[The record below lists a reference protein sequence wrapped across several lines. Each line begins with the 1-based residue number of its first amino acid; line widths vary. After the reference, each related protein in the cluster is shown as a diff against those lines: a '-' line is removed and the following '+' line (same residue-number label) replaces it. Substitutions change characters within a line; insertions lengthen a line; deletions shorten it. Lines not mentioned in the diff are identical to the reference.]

1 MDLPPG
7 LAIPLAVIAGYVLG
21 SVDFAVWVARARGV
35 DIYAVGSGNPGT
47 SNVARTLGKG
57 AAAMV
62 LVGDLLKGTI
72 AAAIGFVL
80 LPEPAGGVLSGWGLA
95 ALAGFAAVVGH
106 CFPVLHKFQGGKGVA
121 TAVGVLLFLN
131 PVLGLAL
138 GALWAVLVAI
148 TRTAS
153 IGSLVVLLLTPV
165 AYWFVG
171 PLGTVDITPFGSLV
185 WVTAI
190 VVLVLFRHAPN
201 IRRILGREESTIT
214 KDG

>member
-1 MDLPPG
+1 MDLSPG
-7 LAIPLAVIAGYVLG
+7 LAIPLAVVVGYVLG

-35 DIYAVGSGNPGT
+35 DIYEVGSGNPGT

-57 AAAMV
+57 AAALV

-80 LPEPAGGVLSGWGLA
+80 LPEPAGGVLSGWGLS
-95 ALAGFAAVVGH
+95 ALAGFFAVVGH
-106 CFPVLHKFQGGKGVA
+106 CFPILHKFKGGKGVA
-121 TAVGVLLFLN
+121 TALGVLLFLN
-131 PVLGLAL
+131 PILGVAL
-138 GALWAVLVAI
+138 GALWAILVAV

-153 IGSLVVLLLTPV
+153 IGSLTVLLLTPV
-165 AYWFVG
+165 VYWFTG

-190 VVLVLFRHAPN
+190 VVLVLLRHAPN
-201 IRRILGREESTIT
+201 IRRILGREESTIS